1 MLLYALKDSKYREE
15 TRAMQTTLRA
25 PGRGYRTNKKGIK
38 RREPQIST
46 INLIAV
52 ALGKL
57 PPFPY
62 SRGDLAFVYL

>member
-1 MLLYALKDSKYREE
+1 
-15 TRAMQTTLRA
+15 MQTTLRV
-25 PGRGYRTNKKGIK
+25 PGKGYRANEKGIE

-57 PPFPY
+57 PPFSY